1 MDFLYTVLGIP
12 RACPLPAPVDR
23 LTTVPAPC
31 RAPEEA
37 IERLQAAGGWSNG
50 VRPRHQ
56 ADEGCHSK
64 HGSSPC
70 NGAPANDESTHDDR
84 WQEQAVWM
92 SWHTRRPGVV
102 MTVGGIAKSVQN
114 GLLVPD
120 VRLAPGDE
128 TELNG

>member
-12 RACPLPAPVDR
+12 RACPLPAPVAR

-31 RAPEEA
+31 RAPGEA
-37 IERLQAAGGWSNG
+37 IEQLQAAGGWSNA

-70 NGAPANDESTHDDR
+70 NGAPPNDQSTRDGCR
-84 WQEQAVWM
+84 QEQEVWM
-92 SWHTRRPGVV
+92 FWHTRRQGAM
-102 MTVGGIAKSVQN
+102 MTVGGIAKSLQN

-120 VRLAPGDE
+120 VRLAVGDE